1 MSLDKLDFESF
12 DLLRLGLIVC
22 DENARILYANTT
34 VQFYLG
40 QSAKLLKDRSSF
52 CPSSRRRDPITGSN
66 TYRILQV

>member
-22 DENARILYANTT
+22 GENARILYANTT

-40 QSAKLLKDRSSF
+40 QSAKLLKDRS
-52 CPSSRRRDPITGSN
+52 
-66 TYRILQV
+66 LL